1 MPIELIIQLLSGAAG
16 GNLAGTVLKNL
27 NMGTLW
33 NSIMGIVGGG
43 LAGQV
48 LGPMLGMAGKAAS
61 TGLDPMAILGSVLQ
75 GGVGGG
81 ALMAVAGV
89 VKQMMANK

>member
-1 MPIELIIQLLSGAAG
+1 MPIDLIIQLLSGAAG

-27 NMGTLW
+27 NMGWLW
-33 NSIMGIVGGG
+33 NSILGVVGGG
-43 LAGQV
+43 LTGQI
-48 LGPMLGMAGKAAS
+48 LGPMLGMAGTAAKS
-61 TGLDPMAILGSVLQ
+61 GMDPMAILSSVLQ

-89 VKQMMANK
+89 IKGMMANK